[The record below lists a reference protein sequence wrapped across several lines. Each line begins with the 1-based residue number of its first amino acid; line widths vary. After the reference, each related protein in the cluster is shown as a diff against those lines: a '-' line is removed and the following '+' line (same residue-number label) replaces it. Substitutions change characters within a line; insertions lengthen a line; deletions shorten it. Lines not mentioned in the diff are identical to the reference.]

1 MIQAMRSRHTGLARN
16 LLALWFVLFFA
27 CSFTHVQAA
36 TSDMMDEASASL
48 ASPLHGDHAHTRHD
62 PSAADSCSTLQ
73 NAPLNQQLLTL
84 LALTALLG
92 LAGSL
97 GLLTGLQRRTSSLRA
112 PLFSP
117 GLPTPIR
124 KQLHRYN
131 E

>member
-48 ASPLHGDHAHTRHD
+48 ASPLHGDHGHTQHD
-62 PSAADSCSTLQ
+62 PGAADSCSTLQ

-84 LALTALLG
+84 LASTALLG